1 MFKNTLAKSTF
12 PRTAAAAVALTAAAV
27 VAATPG
33 VASAVSAPLSCVR
46 VAAHFDLARHQTP
59 ENIALAP
66 DGSAYVTFAAARQ
79 IARTTPRGSTRILA
93 TLPAP
98 ADGGI
103 HTPVLGFALTTGIVR
118 AHDGT
123 LYFLYATGTADL
135 TGLWRLR
142 PGGTPQRIAAL
153 PADGLPNGLAL
164 DPRTQTLYITDSVL
178 GTVTSL
184 PVTGGTPSTWSTEPE
199 LAPAGFL
206 GANGLKIRGGALWV
220 SNLDRGT
227 VLRIPVLRDGRAGP
241 VQIRATGLA
250 GIDDFAFTGHGDQ
263 MLAALNGPGEVALVR
278 SDGTHS
284 TVLTA
289 ADGLQNPTSIA
300 LRGDT
305 AYVLSAAYITAKDP
319 NLLLAHLDDEI
330 TTGPFAARP

>member
-1 MFKNTLAKSTF
+1 MPENSEGTMFKNKLSQTAVSAALSAAVL
-12 PRTAAAAVALTAAAV
+12 AAAAVAAAGPA
-27 VAATPG
+27 
-33 VASAVSAPLSCVR
+33 VASAVSAPLSC
-46 VAAHFDLARHQTP
+46 AHITAHFDLARQQTP

-79 IARTTPRGSTRILA
+79 IARITPKGATRIVA

-142 PGGTPQRIAAL
+142 PGGEPQRIAAL
-153 PADGLPNGLAL
+153 PATGLPNGLAL
-164 DPRTQTLYITDSVL
+164 DPRTRTLYITDSVL
-178 GTVTSL
+178 GTIASVPT
-184 PVTGGTPSTWSTEPE
+184 TGGTPRTWSNAPE
-199 LAPAGFL
+199 LASTGFL
-206 GANGLKIRGGALWV
+206 GANGLKIRNGALWAT
-220 SNLDRGT
+220 NLDRGT
-227 VLRIPVLRDGRAGP
+227 VLRIPILRDGRPGA
-241 VQIRATGLA
+241 VQTRATGLT
-250 GIDDFAFTGHGDQ
+250 GIDDFAFTGQGDQ
-263 MLAALNGPGEVALVR
+263 ILAALNGPGEVALIQP
-278 SDGTHS
+278 DGTHS

-305 AYVLSAAYITAKDP
+305 AYVLSAAYVTAKDP
-319 NLLLAHLDDEI
+319 NLLRAHLN
-330 TTGPFAARP
+330 R